1 MKPTTVKPNENFTNI
16 SINVSNNALGFENE
30 LYTRLGK
37 DKVLKSS
44 QNQLNVNIIENSVK
58 YTKYKKKVYVK
69 NDIFT
74 YKICH
79 VDTHYFKVDLE
90 YIKNNKL
97 VAKEL
102 IKTTT
107 EDDSCDAYMFEDY
120 KAYTIQKTI
129 DKIIQILNINN

>member
-1 MKPTTVKPNENFTNI
+1 MKPTIVKPNQNFTDI

-44 QNQLNVNIIENSVK
+44 KNQLNVNIIENSVK

-79 VDTHYFKVDLE
+79 VNTHYFTADLE
-90 YIKNNKL
+90 YIKNSKL

-107 EDDSCDAYMFEDY
+107 ADDSCDDYMFEDY

-129 DKIIQILNINN
+129 GKIIEIINKN